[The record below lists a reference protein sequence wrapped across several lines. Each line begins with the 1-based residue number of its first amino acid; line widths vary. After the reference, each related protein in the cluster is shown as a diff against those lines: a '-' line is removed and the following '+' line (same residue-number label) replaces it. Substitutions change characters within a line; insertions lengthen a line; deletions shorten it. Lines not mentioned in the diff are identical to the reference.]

1 MIELGITSFKIEGR
15 MRSIYYVATIV
26 NIYRKAIDEYFNN
39 KEEYKYNEE
48 YEKILNN
55 CANREST
62 VQFFLKDADVST
74 QYYNGREELSN
85 QDFLG
90 IVLDYDDENK
100 IVTVEQRN
108 YFSTGDIV
116 EIFGP
121 NIETFTFKIDKI
133 YDENNDKIDVVRHP
147 KQIVSFKLDNKVYPN
162 DMIRIKR

>member
-1 MIELGITSFKIEGR
+1 MNNELRNLF
-15 MRSIYYVATIV
+15 
-26 NIYRKAIDEYFNN
+26 
-39 KEEYKYNEE
+39 
-48 YEKILNN
+48 
-55 CANREST
+55 
-62 VQFFLKDADVST
+62 
-74 QYYNGREELSN
+74 
-85 QDFLG
+85 
-90 IVLDYDDENK
+90 DENK

-133 YDENNDKIDVVRHP
+133 YDENNDEIDVVRHP